1 MNQKG
6 LLGALIRGPARAPDS
21 EAADNEPKRDA
32 EIKAQL
38 TPGEDV
44 NFGRHMIFKP
54 GRGRPRKGW
63 LFARA
68 QEPQRLFRHSG
79 IAQ

>member
-6 LLGALIRGPARAPDS
+6 LLGALVRGPARAPDS

-38 TPGEDV
+38 TPGADV
-44 NFGRHMIFKP
+44 NFG
-54 GRGRPRKGW
+54 
-63 LFARA
+63 AT
-68 QEPQRLFRHSG
+68 
-79 IAQ
+79 